1 MSEKNAIVIGFVNV
15 KGGVGKTTISTN
27 TSHILASVGY
37 RVLHVD
43 IDPQG
48 SSCEL
53 FQPISSTGH
62 ILKKDDIIG
71 MDVFKLLSQDVDTR
85 RYIFRT
91 KYENLDV
98 IPNARSVSSVFTEG
112 SFSSRLDALPYN
124 EKFTAL
130 ARNLD
135 RVKDFYDFIIIDGQ
149 PSMDSITKVTV
160 SACDYVLSP
169 VTPDLYN
176 MQTLVETKNMID
188 YCNATYN
195 RRTEYLGFF
204 LNNVKNIKE
213 VPNNPYVQMR
223 DYYLQQ
229 AGEYFI
235 NVPIRYSESSDK
247 SQLRRSLWLDYAL
260 AKTITFPNPCKDLF
274 KLLASQCFIEEEDIK
289 TLIDKYGLKEE
300 YFV

>member
-1 MSEKNAIVIGFVNV
+1 MSKRNAIIIGFVNV

-27 TSHILASVGY
+27 ASHILASVGY
-37 RVLHVD
+37 KILHVD

-53 FQPISSTGH
+53 FQPISPSGH
-62 ILKKDDIIG
+62 ILRKDDIIG
-71 MDVFKLLSQDVDTR
+71 MDIFKLLSQDIDAH

-98 IPNARSVSSVFTEG
+98 IPNARSVRSVFEEG
-112 SFSSRLDALPYN
+112 SFSSRLDTLPS
-124 EKFTAL
+124 EKKFTAL
-130 ARNLD
+130 YRNLE
-135 RVKDFYDFIIIDGQ
+135 RLREYYDFIIIDGQ

-160 SACDYVLSP
+160 IASDYVLSP

-188 YCNATYN
+188 FCNTTYG
-195 RRTEYLGFF
+195 RDTEYLGFF

-223 DYYLQQ
+223 DYYLKC

-235 NVPIRYSESSDK
+235 NIPIRYSESSEK

-260 AKTITFPNPCKDLF
+260 AKTITFPNPCKDLL
-274 KLLASQCFIEEEDIK
+274 KLLASQNFIEDDDIK
-289 TLIDKYGLKEE
+289 ILVDKYGLKEE
-300 YFV
+300 YFA